1 MAVYCRGQITCPR
14 CLRVGSLRATEG
26 IPVRTLA
33 PCQQHFSC
41 ECGYREWLPVFYDEQ
56 KSVMKDVFGQELNA
70 GDIVIEVSRVTKQP
84 DDSIPASINY
94 LDRLPLGIIRANP
107 GDDTRFRIIKD
118 GDREIVA
125 RPR

>member
-1 MAVYCRGQITCPR
+1 
-14 CLRVGSLRATEG
+14 
-26 IPVRTLA
+26 
-33 PCQQHFSC
+33 
-41 ECGYREWLPVFYDEQ
+41 
-56 KSVMKDVFGQELNA
+56 MKDVFGQELNA